1 MTPLYAFRDKTD
13 KRLLG
18 AYVDVKGRFF
28 LRTKHLTEEPV
39 DPNNINEIAVLI
51 FTNLKAAK
59 RALTKRDS
67 YKTDVV
73 IYPEE
78 YRENLEIVQVW
89 VEMGAKK

>member
-1 MTPLYAFRDKTD
+1 MTSLYAFRDKID

-18 AYVDVKGRFF
+18 AYVDHKGRFV
-28 LRTKHLTEEPV
+28 LRTKPLPEDRI
-39 DPNNINEIAVLI
+39 DPNNINEIAVLV

-67 YKTDVV
+67 YKTDVL

-78 YRENLEIVQVW
+78 YRENLEIVEVRI
-89 VEMGAKK
+89 VTGAKK

>member
-1 MTPLYAFRDKTD
+1 MQTLYAFRDKTE

-18 AYVDVKGRFF
+18 AYVDYKGRFV
-28 LRTKHLTEEPV
+28 LRLKPLPEAQA
-39 DPNNINEIAVLI
+39 DPDNINEIAVLV

-78 YRENLEIVQVW
+78 CRANLEIVQVRI
-89 VEMGAKK
+89 ETGAKK

>member
-1 MTPLYAFRDKTD
+1 MKTLYAFRDKID
-13 KRLLG
+13 KRLWG
-18 AYVDVKGRFF
+18 AYVDHKGRFV
-28 LRTKHLTEEPV
+28 LRTKPLTEEPV

-73 IYPEE
+73 ICPEE